1 MSPAAAPCKLRV
13 PAADAH
19 RRLAVAAALVLL
31 AAIVKAEAPPTD
43 EASPQAESPPV
54 VAAVWKER
62 QLFFA
67 YRSSYAIFPCTTLE
81 DRVAEILR
89 AVGARPDLEVKID
102 NCAELPATP
111 AIGTGTRAGWE
122 QNRTWNDR
130 IGRNGTAWPSE
141 ADARFGPRDELQLA
155 SNVTVRLRMPVELTP
170 DVAAELQRDRSRR
183 ELISRATGD
192 PAARFNDPIVFAAQR
207 RNVTLSRQT
216 IDLEPV
222 ECELLDQMSGGFR
235 KLGIK
240 VVRRGFSCDRNRVSL
255 IPPELEVEALLPASP
270 EERREEP
277 SSEDEA
283 EDEVED
289 ASEPAAPP

>member
-1 MSPAAAPCKLRV
+1 MSGVSPAAAPSKKRDA
-13 PAADAH
+13 PGDAH
-19 RRLAVAAALVLL
+19 RRVAVAAALALL
-31 AAIVKAEAPPTD
+31 AATVQAEAPRTD
-43 EASPQAESPPV
+43 DANPQAETPPV
-54 VAAVWKER
+54 VAAVWKEHE
-62 QLFFA
+62 LFFA
-67 YRSSYAIFPCTTLE
+67 YRSSYAIFPCTTLQ
-81 DRVAEILR
+81 DRVADILR
-89 AVGARPDLEVKID
+89 ALGARPDLEVRVD

-111 AIGTGTRAGWE
+111 AVGTGNRAGWD

-130 IGRNGTAWPSE
+130 SGRNGSAWPSE
-141 ADARFGPRDELQLA
+141 ADARFGRRDELQLA

-216 IDLEPV
+216 VDLEPV

-255 IPPELEVEALLPASP
+255 IPPEIEVEALLPASLD
-270 EERREEP
+270 EREEDE
-277 SSEDEA
+277 SSEDE
-283 EDEVED
+283 D
-289 ASEPAAPP
+289 ATEPAAPP

>member
-1 MSPAAAPCKLRV
+1 MSRVSPAEAPRKLLDA
-13 PAADAH
+13 AADTH
-19 RRLAVAAALVLL
+19 RSVAVVAALVLL
-31 AAIVKAEAPPTD
+31 AASAMAEAPRTD
-43 EASPQAESPPV
+43 GAVSQAESPPV

-62 QLFFA
+62 KLFFA
-67 YRSSYAIFPCTTLE
+67 YRSSYAIFSCTTLE
-81 DRVAEILR
+81 DRVADILR
-89 AVGARPDLEVKID
+89 ALGARPDLEVRID
-102 NCAELPATP
+102 NCAELPSSP

-122 QNRTWNDR
+122 QDRAWSGSGGWN
-130 IGRNGTAWPSE
+130 GSALPSQ
-141 ADARFGPRDELQLA
+141 ADARFGRREELQAA

-216 IDLEPV
+216 VDLEPV
-222 ECELLDQMSGGFR
+222 ECELLDQMSSGFR

-270 EERREEP
+270 EERGSGP
-277 SSEDEA
+277 SSEDEG
-283 EDEVED
+283 
-289 ASEPAAPP
+289 ASKPGAPP

>member
-1 MSPAAAPCKLRV
+1 MSTAAALRKSRNPV
-13 PAADAH
+13 ADAH
-19 RRLAVAAALVLL
+19 RRVTIAAALTLL
-31 AAIVKAEAPPTD
+31 AATSQAESPRED
-43 EASPQAESPPV
+43 EATSRAESPPV

-62 QLFFA
+62 RLFFA

-81 DRVAEILR
+81 DRVADILR
-89 AVGARPDLEVKID
+89 AVGARPDLEVTID

-111 AIGTGTRAGWE
+111 AIGTGNRAGWE
-122 QNRTWNDR
+122 QNRASNDR
-130 IGRNGTAWPSE
+130 IGWGGSAWPSE
-141 ADARFGPRDELQLA
+141 ADARLARRDEPGPA

-207 RNVTLSRQT
+207 RNVTLSRKT

-222 ECELLDQMSGGFR
+222 ECELLDQMSSGFR
-235 KLGIK
+235 RIGIK
-240 VVRRGFSCDRNRVSL
+240 VVGRSFSCDRDRVSL

-270 EERREEP
+270 EQRAVEP
-277 SSEDEA
+277 SSEDE
-283 EDEVED
+283 D
-289 ASEPAAPP
+289 AGDPGTPGSPR